1 MTSSHRDLPR
11 MIAAAA
17 LGGAALLIAA
27 CGSTASP
34 AAAPAPTK
42 TVTVPASQPASTP
55 PATPTTSATPTP
67 AGPPPCPT
75 SALKSS
81 AGTGNGAA
89 GSTYYPLEFT
99 NTSSSA
105 CTLFGYPGVS
115 FVTAAGSGGSQI
127 GGAAS
132 RNPAVTSQL
141 VTLAPGSTAHATL
154 QVVNAMNYPEAE
166 CHLVTARTLKIF
178 PPNQTAPIY
187 VSFTAPACSG
197 HAKSVHILAVEAVQS
212 GNGGG

>member
-1 MTSSHRDLPR
+1 
-11 MIAAAA
+11 MIAVAA

-27 CGSTASP
+27 CGSASP

-42 TVTVPASQPASTP
+42 TVTVPASQPASTA
-55 PATPTTSATPTP
+55 PATPTTSASPTP

-81 AGTGNGAA
+81 VGTGNGAA

-99 NTSSSA
+99 NASSAA

-115 FVTAAGSGGSQI
+115 FVTGTGGSQI
-127 GGAAS
+127 GRAAS
-132 RNPAVTSQL
+132 RNPAVGSTL

-154 QVVNAMNYPEAE
+154 QVVNAMNYPDAD
-166 CHLVTARTLKIF
+166 CHLVTAHTMKIY

-187 VSFTAPACSG
+187 LSFNAPACSS
-197 HAKSVHILAVEAVQS
+197 HAKSVHILAVEAVQQ

>member
-1 MTSSHRDLPR
+1 MTSFHCDLRR
-11 MIAAAA
+11 MIAVAA

-27 CGSTASP
+27 CGSASP

-42 TVTVPASQPASTP
+42 TVTVPASQPASTA
-55 PATPTTSATPTP
+55 PATPTTSASPTP

-81 AGTGNGAA
+81 VGTGNGAA

-99 NTSSSA
+99 NASGAA

-115 FVTAAGSGGSQI
+115 FVTGTGGSQI

-166 CHLVTARTLKIF
+166 CHLVTAHTMKIY

-187 VSFTAPACSG
+187 LSFNAPACSS

>member
-17 LGGAALLIAA
+17 LGGAAVAIAA

-34 AAAPAPTK
+34 GAAPAPTK
-42 TVTVPASQPASTP
+42 TVTVPASQPASTA
-55 PATPTTSATPTP
+55 PATPTSSPTP

-81 AGTGNGAA
+81 VGTGNGAA

-99 NTSSSA
+99 NASGAA

-115 FVTAAGSGGSQI
+115 FVTGTGGSQI
-127 GGAAS
+127 GSAAS
-132 RNPAVTSQL
+132 RNPAVSSAL

-154 QVVNAMNYPEAE
+154 QVVNAMNYPNAE
-166 CHLVTARTLKIF
+166 CHLVTAHTMKIY

-187 VSFTAPACSG
+187 LSFTAPACSG

-212 GNGGG
+212 GDGGG

>member
-1 MTSSHRDLPR
+1 MTSFHRDLRR

-17 LGGAALLIAA
+17 LGGAALMIAA

-34 AAAPAPTK
+34 TGAPAPTK
-42 TVTVPASQPASTP
+42 TVTVPASQPASTA
-55 PATPTTSATPTP
+55 PATPTSSASPTP

-75 SALKSS
+75 SALNASV
-81 AGTGNGAA
+81 GNGNGAA

-99 NTSSSA
+99 NASSTA

-115 FVTAAGSGGSQI
+115 FVTGTGGSQI
-127 GGAAS
+127 GRAAS
-132 RNPAVTSQL
+132 RNPVVSSAL
-141 VTLAPGSTAHATL
+141 VTLAPGATAHATL
-154 QVVNAMNYPEAE
+154 QVVNAMNYPEAD
-166 CHLVTARTLKIF
+166 CHLVTARTMKIY

-187 VSFTAPACSG
+187 LSFNAPACSS
-197 HAKSVHILAVEAVQS
+197 HSKSVHILAVEAVQS

>member
-1 MTSSHRDLPR
+1 MTSFHRDLQR

-27 CGSTASP
+27 CGSTSP

-42 TVTVPASQPASTP
+42 TVTVPASQPASTA
-55 PATPTTSATPTP
+55 PATPTSSPTP

-81 AGTGNGAA
+81 VGTGNGAA

-99 NTSSSA
+99 NASGAA

-115 FVTAAGSGGSQI
+115 FVTGTGGSQI

-132 RNPAVTSQL
+132 RNPAVSSAL

-154 QVVNAMNYPEAE
+154 QVVNAMNYPNAE
-166 CHLVTARTLKIF
+166 CHLVTAHTMKIY

-187 VSFTAPACSG
+187 LSFTAPACSG

-212 GNGGG
+212 GDGGG

>member
-1 MTSSHRDLPR
+1 MTSFHRDLQR

-27 CGSTASP
+27 CGSTSP

-42 TVTVPASQPASTP
+42 TVTVPASQPASTA
-55 PATPTTSATPTP
+55 PATPTSSPTP

-81 AGTGNGAA
+81 VGTGNGAA

-99 NTSSSA
+99 NASGAA

-115 FVTAAGSGGSQI
+115 FVTGTGGSQI

-132 RNPAVTSQL
+132 RNPAVSSAL

-154 QVVNAMNYPEAE
+154 QVVNAMNYPNAE
-166 CHLVTARTLKIF
+166 CHLVTAHTMKIY

-187 VSFTAPACSG
+187 LSFTAPACAG
-197 HAKSVHILAVEAVQS
+197 HSKSVHILAVEAVQS

>member
-1 MTSSHRDLPR
+1 MTSFHRDLRR
-11 MIAAAA
+11 MIAGAA

-34 AAAPAPTK
+34 AGAAPTK

-55 PATPTTSATPTP
+55 PATPTSSASPTP

-75 SALKSS
+75 SALKASVGS
-81 AGTGNGAA
+81 GNGAA

-99 NTSSSA
+99 NASSAA

-115 FVTAAGSGGSQI
+115 FVTGTGGSQI
-127 GGAAS
+127 GTAAS
-132 RNPAVTSQL
+132 RNPAVGSQL
-141 VTLAPGSTAHATL
+141 ITLAPGSTAHATL
-154 QVVNAMNYPEAE
+154 QVVDAMNYPNAE
-166 CHLVTARTLKIF
+166 CHLVTAHTMKIF

-187 VSFTAPACSG
+187 LSFTAPTCSG
-197 HAKSVHILAVEAVQS
+197 HAKAVHILGVEAVQS

>member
-1 MTSSHRDLPR
+1 MTSFHRDLQR

-27 CGSTASP
+27 CGSTSP

-42 TVTVPASQPASTP
+42 TVTVPASQPASTA
-55 PATPTTSATPTP
+55 PATPTSSPTP

-81 AGTGNGAA
+81 VGTGNGAA

-99 NTSSSA
+99 NASGAA

-115 FVTAAGSGGSQI
+115 FVTGTGGSQI

-132 RNPAVTSQL
+132 RNPAVSSAL

-154 QVVNAMNYPEAE
+154 QVVNAMNYPDAE
-166 CHLVTARTLKIF
+166 CHLVTAHTMKIY

-187 VSFTAPACSG
+187 LSFTAPACSG

>member
-17 LGGAALLIAA
+17 LGGAAVAIAA

-34 AAAPAPTK
+34 GAAPAPTK
-42 TVTVPASQPASTP
+42 TVTVPASQPASTAT
-55 PATPTTSATPTP
+55 ATPTTSATPTP
-67 AGPPPCPT
+67 AGPQPCPT

-81 AGTGNGAA
+81 VGTGNGAA

-99 NTSSSA
+99 NVSGAA

-115 FVTAAGSGGSQI
+115 FVTGTGGSQI

-154 QVVNAMNYPEAE
+154 QVVNAMNYPGAE
-166 CHLVTARTLKIF
+166 CHLVTAHTIKIF

-187 VSFTAPACSG
+187 LSFTAPACSSR
-197 HAKSVHILAVEAVQS
+197 AKAVHILAVEAVQRGDGS
-212 GNGGG
+212 G